1 MVKLKTQEDLKY
13 LRISGRILGRVL
25 GMLSQEAREGVL
37 LSSLDNL
44 AYKYIKAEGASPAF
58 LNYKPE
64 GARAAYP
71 ASVCLSLNDEVVH
84 GLPREIPLKEGDI
97 LKIDLGV
104 EYKGLITD
112 AARTVVI
119 GKTSRRVIALLK
131 ATESA
136 LNEAIAVSKA
146 GNRLGDIGYTIERRL
161 KKGGFRII
169 EGLTGHGTGYKLH
182 EDPTVWNYGKKGTG
196 MELKEGLV
204 LAIEPMA
211 SISSKFTTERDD
223 GTFVTK
229 DGSIAAHFEH
239 TVYIGKSGCE
249 VLTE

>member
-1 MVKLKTQEDLKY
+1 MVKLKTQEDLKL

-25 GMLSQEAREGVL
+25 KMLSAEAREGKL
-37 LSSLDNL
+37 LSALDNL
-44 AYKYIKAEGASPAF
+44 AYKYIKAEGATPAF

-64 GARAAYP
+64 GSRIPYP

-84 GLPREIPLKEGDI
+84 GLPRELPLKDGDV

-104 EYKGLITD
+104 SYKGLITD
-112 AARTVVI
+112 AAATVVV
-119 GKTSRRVIALLK
+119 GKASRKVMALLK
-131 ATESA
+131 ATEEA
-136 LNEAIAVSKA
+136 LYAAIAAVKA
-146 GNRLGDIGYTIERRL
+146 GGRLGDIGYAVERRL
-161 KKGGFRII
+161 KRGGFKII
-169 EGLTGHGTGYKLH
+169 EGLTGHGTGYNLH

-211 SISSKFTTERDD
+211 SIGSRIALERAD

-229 DGSIAAHFEH
+229 DGSVAAHFEH
-239 TVYIGKSGCE
+239 TIFVTKSGCE
-249 VLTE
+249 ILTK